1 MGFFFLLPQ
10 IPLLCLFVPRSL
22 TKLSQGHRF
31 KGASL
36 PFVPLEPSTKVH
48 LARQIWPKTFLS
60 RTLLVNSEE
69 IKLWGPM
76 QLFLKKKK
84 ETPREDQSCKH
95 SSSMDAFHAAVKRTL
110 TDVRTDGPPQVQPSL
125 PAVGGAATPPGRH
138 QHLSQS
144 QLKPDVINGRQNL
157 PSYTRPA
164 LRTFNST
171 LNSTTNSWGGGDSCL
186 PNGYFPWTS

>member
-76 QLFLKKKK
+76 QLFLKKKRNTQRRPK
-84 ETPREDQSCKH
+84 LQTFQQHGCISCSGEENADRRKDRWTTAGPAL
-95 SSSMDAFHAAVKRTL
+95 SSSCWGSSSSPR
-110 TDVRTDGPPQVQPSL
+110 
-125 PAVGGAATPPGRH
+125 TPPTP
-138 QHLSQS
+138 QS
-144 QLKPDVINGRQNL
+144 IA
-157 PSYTRPA
+157 T
-164 LRTFNST
+164 
-171 LNSTTNSWGGGDSCL
+171 
-186 PNGYFPWTS
+186 